1 MIYLLR
7 VPTST
12 VIGTSMVLTLVTM
25 VIATMLHA
33 VTNHLV
39 DAVLALILMIGGV
52 TGAQFGA
59 RLGQRIRSEN
69 LRVMLGLLI
78 LLVGLRFARELVITP
93 DDLFTIRETG
103 GAG

>member
-39 DAVLALILMIGGV
+39 DAVLALILMVAASPGRSS
-52 TGAQFGA
+52 A
-59 RLGQRIRSEN
+59 RARGR
-69 LRVMLGLLI
+69 
-78 LLVGLRFARELVITP
+78 RFAASICGCCS
-93 DDLFTIRETG
+93 DC
-103 GAG
+103 